1 MNQQSLPPG
10 WTEHESSSHPGH
22 KYYFNSVTG
31 CKTWNREDLIGWT
44 NSNGNVSSQ
53 AKVDDNNIDDQVEI
67 RQLEMLLAN
76 KKKEQETVSWNSKC
90 IQRTTHSL
98 RSDLQSGTLENSKDE
113 GSSRQKIVFDLKN
126 NERRRDVNE
135 NVVHHHSHVHEKSQN
150 KDACVGKEGVENE
163 VMESGNEILNNSSDS
178 SLYGID
184 DDEIEELEKI
194 KSKYASPPKSTPSD
208 QTNTVLQ
215 DEEKSS
221 APSDKINPIVEV
233 EEKLTATIECLGN
246 QSSKYLPENYGF
258 QYVNYQNEPKEK
270 YQRVY
275 KPRDRPVLKKL
286 KGNFQDKP
294 LASSTVK
301 ESIIASN
308 LDRTPEQ
315 NLDTTPV
322 YGSLDDSVDRELDV
336 NYHGAG
342 SNSSSTFE
350 EKICDSSLSLDQSTG
365 SLRSSDGST
374 NSFNNFEKAR
384 SVVGNFSNSSYEGDR
399 PPTPP
404 LVIEMQEEEC
414 DEWESEDKE
423 EIFKETMKIRTQL
436 TDELEI
442 DDIRLKEIIS
452 ISSIVSVKDELIVV
466 DTNVAMCNLDVVN
479 QVKEENDKTLVI
491 PWMMIQELDLLNRSE
506 VKAAEVRARAASRWI
521 LNSLRSDKCQTYV
534 QTAEESRY
542 ASSKFESKTADDKI
556 LAACLQFKEKNK
568 LVTLLTND
576 SNLVKKATQNGISCA
591 DVDTVTSHGSE
602 GSLEK
607 FDESLSERKK
617 YSELVLQGKNTTR
630 DLLETVLRKEFKLK
644 YGDKT
649 WEKMLN
655 IKPKPSRPYWSLS
668 NLFSMYQKYHV
679 SVFGLVFPSAG
690 HGLKTCLVSLKEK
703 IKKTS
708 WAPKDVKIVLG
719 EMSNLI
725 EMIKARDSYEGIV
738 DICSDKISDILSQL
752 EDYIKVSKSTS
763 NKLVV
768 NNVVGEKEAVQEL
781 FQSVWEII
789 ACFTRGFATALSIHN
804 TMPKF
809 EPDIQFQSE
818 SYASRNLP
826 TFFTLVSS
834 LQEAML
840 NVVSAGGS
848 GHHLHTFHSLLT
860 QFRTNLELDQSYWPP
875 FDKVITPPQLEKFL
889 TDEDNEHIVRG
900 GLEQISE
907 FRQLLIKCISRNE
920 HQAL

>member
-22 KYYFNSVTG
+22 KYYFNSFTG

-44 NSNGNVSSQ
+44 SSNDIVRSQ
-53 AKVDDNNIDDQVEI
+53 VTVDNNNIDQVEI

-76 KKKEQETVSWNSKC
+76 KKKEQEIVSWNSKC
-90 IQRTTHSL
+90 IQSTTHSL
-98 RSDLQSGTLENSKDE
+98 GNDLQSKTLECSKDV

-126 NERRRDVNE
+126 NESRIDVNE
-135 NVVHHHSHVHEKSQN
+135 NVVQHHSHDHEERQD
-150 KDACVGKEGVENE
+150 KDARVGRGVVENE
-163 VMESGNEILNNSSDS
+163 ILGNDGGKLNNSSDS

-184 DDEIEELEKI
+184 DDEIEELQKI
-194 KSKYASPPKSTPSD
+194 KSKYASPPKSAPSD
-208 QTNTVLQ
+208 QTDTVQKVKDKLSGPGEQ
-215 DEEKSS
+215 TNPVLKAEEELS
-221 APSDKINPIVEV
+221 
-233 EEKLTATIECLGN
+233 ATIECLSN
-246 QSSKYLPENYGF
+246 KSTKYLPENYGF

-270 YQRVY
+270 YERVY

-301 ESIIASN
+301 ENIIASN

-322 YGSLDDSVDRELDV
+322 YGSLEDSFERELEVD
-336 NYHGAG
+336 YHGVG
-342 SNSSSTFE
+342 SKSICTHE
-350 EKICDSSLSLDQSTG
+350 EKNCDSSLSLDQSTG
-365 SLRSSDGST
+365 SLLSSDGST
-374 NSFNNFEKAR
+374 NSCKNSEKAR
-384 SVVGNFSNSSYEGDR
+384 SVVGNVSNSSYEADR

-423 EIFKETMKIRTQL
+423 EILKETMKIRTQL
-436 TDELEI
+436 TDEIEL
-442 DDIRLKEIIS
+442 DDKRLKEIIS
-452 ISSIVSVKDELIVV
+452 ISSLVSFKDELIVV
-466 DTNVAMCNLDVVN
+466 DTSVALCNLDVVN
-479 QVKEENDKTLVI
+479 QLKEESDKTLII
-491 PWMMIQELDLLNRSE
+491 PWMMIQELNRLNTSE
-506 VKAAEVRARAASRWI
+506 VKLAEVRARAASRWI

-534 QTAEESRY
+534 QTAEESRD
-542 ASSKFESKTADDKI
+542 ASRKFESKTTEDKI
-556 LAACLQFKEKNK
+556 LATCLQFKEKYK

-576 SNLVKKATQNGISCA
+576 NNLVSKASRNEIPCA
-591 DVDTVTSHGSE
+591 DVDTVTSQGGE
-602 GSLEK
+602 GSKEI
-607 FDESLSERKK
+607 FDENLSERKK
-617 YSELVLQGKNTTR
+617 YGELVLQGKNTTR
-630 DLLETVLRKEFKLK
+630 DLLETVLRKEFMLK
-644 YGDKT
+644 YGEKT
-649 WEKMLN
+649 WEKMLS

-668 NLFSMYQKYHV
+668 NLLSMYQKHHV
-679 SVFGLVFPSAG
+679 SVFGLVFPNAG
-690 HGLKTCLVSLKEK
+690 HGLKSCLVSLKEK

-708 WAPKDVKIVLG
+708 WDPKDVKDVLG

-725 EMIKARDSYEGIV
+725 EVIKARDSYEGIV
-738 DICSDKISDILSQL
+738 DICSDKISDITSQL
-752 EDYIKVSKSTS
+752 EDYMKVSKSIS

-768 NNVVGEKEAVQEL
+768 NNVVGEKESVQEL

-840 NVVSAGGS
+840 NVVSAGGT
-848 GHHLHTFHSLLT
+848 GHQLHTFHSLLT

-889 TDEDNEHIVRG
+889 TDEGNEHIVRG

-907 FRQLLIKCISRNE
+907 FRQLLIKCISRND

>member
-1 MNQQSLPPG
+1 MNQQPLPPG

-135 NVVHHHSHVHEKSQN
+135 NVVQHHSHVHEKSQN

-194 KSKYASPPKSTPSD
+194 KSKYASPPKSAPSD

-221 APSDKINPIVEV
+221 APSDKINPVLEV

-350 EKICDSSLSLDQSTG
+350 EKICDSSLSLDQST
-365 SLRSSDGST
+365 
-374 NSFNNFEKAR
+374 
-384 SVVGNFSNSSYEGDR
+384 
-399 PPTPP
+399 
-404 LVIEMQEEEC
+404 
-414 DEWESEDKE
+414 
-423 EIFKETMKIRTQL
+423 
-436 TDELEI
+436 
-442 DDIRLKEIIS
+442 
-452 ISSIVSVKDELIVV
+452 
-466 DTNVAMCNLDVVN
+466 
-479 QVKEENDKTLVI
+479 
-491 PWMMIQELDLLNRSE
+491 
-506 VKAAEVRARAASRWI
+506 
-521 LNSLRSDKCQTYV
+521 
-534 QTAEESRY
+534 
-542 ASSKFESKTADDKI
+542 
-556 LAACLQFKEKNK
+556 
-568 LVTLLTND
+568 
-576 SNLVKKATQNGISCA
+576 
-591 DVDTVTSHGSE
+591 
-602 GSLEK
+602 
-607 FDESLSERKK
+607 
-617 YSELVLQGKNTTR
+617 
-630 DLLETVLRKEFKLK
+630 
-644 YGDKT
+644 
-649 WEKMLN
+649 
-655 IKPKPSRPYWSLS
+655 
-668 NLFSMYQKYHV
+668 
-679 SVFGLVFPSAG
+679 
-690 HGLKTCLVSLKEK
+690 
-703 IKKTS
+703 
-708 WAPKDVKIVLG
+708 
-719 EMSNLI
+719 
-725 EMIKARDSYEGIV
+725 
-738 DICSDKISDILSQL
+738 
-752 EDYIKVSKSTS
+752 
-763 NKLVV
+763 
-768 NNVVGEKEAVQEL
+768 VQEL

-907 FRQLLIKCISRNE
+907 FRQLLIRCISRNE